1 MEGRVHRYA
10 PTYCNVYV
18 LLPDIR
24 GVSEVDLDAING
36 SDFDA

>member
-1 MEGRVHRYA
+1 MWRGVCIGTHL
-10 PTYCNVYV
+10 PNVYV